1 MAEFDITK
9 FEIEEIEAI
18 EAPGEEAFWAGVVVG
33 VIVGIAL
40 C

>member
-1 MAEFDITK
+1 MADFDITK

-18 EAPGEEAFWAGVVVG
+18 EAPGEEAFWVGVAVGVV
-33 VIVGIAL
+33 IGIAL